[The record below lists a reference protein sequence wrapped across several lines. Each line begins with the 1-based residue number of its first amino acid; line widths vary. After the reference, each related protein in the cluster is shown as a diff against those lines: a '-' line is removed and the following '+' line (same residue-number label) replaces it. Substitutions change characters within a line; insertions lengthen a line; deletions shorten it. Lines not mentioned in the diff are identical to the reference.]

1 LLDITIL
8 GSGTSTGV
16 PLIGCD
22 CPVCKSIDP
31 RDSRL
36 RTSIKITSKTTTVVI
51 DTTPDF
57 RYQML
62 RTNTTKLDAVVF
74 THPHRD
80 HYAGLDDIRP
90 FNFFSNKPMH
100 VYANE
105 LTQVAIKR
113 DFYYAFQEK
122 KDVGLPEMILHTI
135 HNDPFTIGDLEFI
148 PIQVM
153 HREMPVLGFRIGD
166 FTYITDANF
175 IAEEEKEKI
184 KGSRVLI
191 LNALRPQDHPT
202 HFNLAEAITIAK
214 ELAIPSVYFTHF
226 SHQIGLHANVEATLP
241 DSIRMAY
248 DGLSFRV

>member
-1 LLDITIL
+1 MFDITIL

-16 PLIGCD
+16 PLIGCQ
-22 CPVCKSIDP
+22 CAVCTSSNPKDK
-31 RDSRL
+31 RL
-36 RTSIKITSKTTTVVI
+36 RTSIKISSPTTTVVI

-62 RTNTTKLDAVVF
+62 RTQTTQLNAVLF

-90 FNFFSNKPMH
+90 FNFFSHQPMH
-100 VYANE
+100 IYANE

-113 DFYYAFQEK
+113 DFYYAFEEK

-135 HNDPFTIGDLEFI
+135 DKEPFTIGDIPFI

-175 IAEEEKEKI
+175 IDEEEQIKI
-184 KGSRVLI
+184 KGSKVLI
-191 LNALRPQDHPT
+191 LNALRPEPHPT
-202 HFNLAEAITIAK
+202 HFTLQQALDMVDVLNV
-214 ELAIPSVYFTHF
+214 PQVYFTHF
-226 SHQIGLHANVEATLP
+226 SHQIGLHEERSKSLP
-241 DSIRMAY
+241 KGVQLAY
-248 DGLSFRV
+248 DGLTFSV

>member
-1 LLDITIL
+1 MLDITIL

-113 DFYYAFQEK
+113 DFYYAFEEK

-153 HREMPVLGFRIGD
+153 
-166 FTYITDANF
+166 
-175 IAEEEKEKI
+175 
-184 KGSRVLI
+184 
-191 LNALRPQDHPT
+191 
-202 HFNLAEAITIAK
+202 
-214 ELAIPSVYFTHF
+214 
-226 SHQIGLHANVEATLP
+226 
-241 DSIRMAY
+241 
-248 DGLSFRV
+248 

>member
-1 LLDITIL
+1 LFDITIL

-16 PLIGCD
+16 PLIGCQ
-22 CPVCKSIDP
+22 CAVCTSSNHKDK
-31 RDSRL
+31 RL
-36 RTSIKITSKTTTVVI
+36 RTSIKISSPTTTVVI

-62 RTNTTKLDAVVF
+62 RTQTTQLNAVLF

-90 FNFFSNKPMH
+90 FNFFSHQPMH
-100 VYANE
+100 IYANE

-113 DFYYAFQEK
+113 DFYYAFEEK

-135 HNDPFTIGDLEFI
+135 DKEPFTIGDIPFI

-175 IAEEEKEKI
+175 IDEEEQIKI
-184 KGSRVLI
+184 KGSKVLI
-191 LNALRPQDHPT
+191 LNALRPEPHPT
-202 HFNLAEAITIAK
+202 HFTLQQALDMVDI
-214 ELAIPSVYFTHF
+214 LDVPQVYFTHF
-226 SHQIGLHANVEATLP
+226 SHQIGLHEERSKSLP
-241 DSIRMAY
+241 KGVQLAY
-248 DGLSFRV
+248 DGLTFSV

>member
-1 LLDITIL
+1 
-8 GSGTSTGV
+8 
-16 PLIGCD
+16 
-22 CPVCKSIDP
+22 
-31 RDSRL
+31 
-36 RTSIKITSKTTTVVI
+36 
-51 DTTPDF
+51 
-57 RYQML
+57 
-62 RTNTTKLDAVVF
+62 
-74 THPHRD
+74 
-80 HYAGLDDIRP
+80 
-90 FNFFSNKPMH
+90 MH

-113 DFYYAFQEK
+113 DFYYAFEEK